1 MRGQGDDILFE
12 HPKRRVIDADECQTP
27 SALAQR
33 ISDRGPG
40 LNLGIGGYGILEI
53 KHDRVGPRSLGLVK
67 QFGST
72 SGDQEPAARNMER
85 VHLAADLAHPRFMR
99 SNSQCWH

>member
-40 LNLGIGGYGILEI
+40 LNLGIGWYGILEI
-53 KHDRVGPRSLGLVK
+53 KHDRVGPRSFGLVK

-72 SGDQEPAARNMER
+72 SGDKEQAAQNMER
-85 VHLAADLAHPRFMR
+85 VHLASDLSHPGFIH
-99 SNSQCWH
+99 SQRE